1 MLSVIFYD
9 AFQTFHLP
17 YILRFLS
24 DLYFWRFIR
33 HTWSSDIL
41 CALYFWHFIWH
52 VFCDYYLRYTSEVL
66 SDRLFYILPDMG
78 AAESL
83 VPVFLLFLAR
93 LCPRPKSNSH
103 APHEVKSLE
112 VPQAIIH
119 RWIFHYKPS
128 ILRDS
133 HMNGNL
139 QISPCNLTMSKQH
152 PFIEARDFLRIG
164 LSEGVDYEARWWPV
178 TKGR

>member
-9 AFQTFHLP
+9 AFQTFHLT

-41 CALYFWHFIWH
+41 CAIYFWHFIWH

-66 SDRLFYILPDMG
+66 SDRLFYSWHG
-78 AAESL
+78 GCGVACAG
-83 VPVFLLFLAR
+83 VFLAR

>member
-1 MLSVIFYD
+1 MLTVIFLRCISDISSDIYS
-9 AFQTFHLP
+9 AIFIWL
-17 YILRFLS
+17 ILLH
-24 DLYFWRFIR
+24 FIR

-41 CALYFWHFIWH
+41 CAIYFWHFIWH

-112 VPQAIIH
+112 IPQAIIH